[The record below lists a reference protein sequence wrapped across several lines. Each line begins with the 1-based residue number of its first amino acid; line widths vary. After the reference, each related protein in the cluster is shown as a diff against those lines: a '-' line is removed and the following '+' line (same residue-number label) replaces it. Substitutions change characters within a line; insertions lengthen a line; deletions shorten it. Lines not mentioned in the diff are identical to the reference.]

1 MVQWAIPEEQETS
14 MSEETARATTPRQPT
29 ADPRRDPTPAARPAT
44 CAPAAEAV
52 PCPACGETMRLWA
65 NYHRC
70 RNCGYKESC
79 CF

>member
-1 MVQWAIPEEQETS
+1 
-14 MSEETARATTPRQPT
+14 MSSESPLPRLTLHRATDEVPT
-29 ADPRRDPTPAARPAT
+29 RPEDALCRPAGNEVT
-44 CAPAAEAV
+44 I
-52 PCPACGETMRLWA
+52 CPACGAELHLWA